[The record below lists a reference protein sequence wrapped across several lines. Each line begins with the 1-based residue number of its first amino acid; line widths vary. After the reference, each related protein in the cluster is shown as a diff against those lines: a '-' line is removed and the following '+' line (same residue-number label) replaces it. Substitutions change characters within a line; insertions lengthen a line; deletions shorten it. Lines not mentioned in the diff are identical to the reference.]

1 MIPKGV
7 AAIGWIAVGM
17 SLMAFW
23 RMISSIISSF
33 TTGAELGDIKEV
45 IFWSLFIVGNA
56 SLQLA
61 IGIGLLKGKN
71 WARLLL
77 LWLAPIYIIGV
88 AIFTGQF
95 RERQLLSLTLY
106 IVVVIYLTR
115 PHVLNYFGISS
126 NDINKK
132 KG

>member
-7 AAIGWIAVGM
+7 AAIGWIAIAM
-17 SLMAFW
+17 SLLAFW
-23 RMISSIISSF
+23 RMISSF
-33 TTGAELGDIKEV
+33 TSGGELGDIKEV

-56 SLQLA
+56 SLQLT

-77 LWLAPIYIIGV
+77 LWLVPIYIIGV

-95 RERQLLSLTLY
+95 SQRQLFSIALYVILTM
-106 IVVVIYLTR
+106 YLTR
-115 PHVLNYFGISS
+115 PHVLKYFGKLQI
-126 NDINKK
+126 DVDRKE
-132 KG
+132 G